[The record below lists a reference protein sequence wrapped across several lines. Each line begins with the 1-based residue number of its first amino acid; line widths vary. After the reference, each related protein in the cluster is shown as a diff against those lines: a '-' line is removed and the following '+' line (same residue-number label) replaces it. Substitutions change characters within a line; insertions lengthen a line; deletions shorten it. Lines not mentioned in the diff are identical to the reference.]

1 MIRTHLVSATVVT
14 ENPRDA
20 LKAAELLQRVSTGL
34 ALEGITV
41 RMDFTSYEVE
51 DDDEEEVSNETPKG
65 EDPNEA

>member
-14 ENPRDA
+14 ENTQDA
-20 LKAAELLQRVSTGL
+20 LKAAELLQRVSMGL

-51 DDDEEEVSNETPKG
+51 EDDEEGVSNETPKG